1 MRKLLQLLPL
11 ALIAGC
17 AQGCA
22 ITKALYV
29 AVVHNSGAPPRA
41 ERDRI
46 DVRESEM
53 LRRLAG
59 SRVVVLPVTILGR
72 DRRYDA
78 TAAAKLAESLSVRGV
93 RATVAAAPMPLPYE
107 AQPNELLTLWTR
119 FKALGDS
126 VRSHP
131 VADADYVLA
140 VDVLGAP
147 ERGSVGAVHAMA
159 VTGTG
164 GELTYRALWNSHQAL
179 YQEIKPRSLDD
190 ASRMVVTDLARR
202 SAK

>member
-1 MRKLLQLLPL
+1 VHKFFRLFPL
-11 ALIAGC
+11 ALATGC

-22 ITKALYV
+22 LTKALYV

-53 LRRLAG
+53 LKRLEG

-72 DRRYDA
+72 DRRYDSI
-78 TAAAKLAESLSVRGV
+78 AAAKLAESLSVRGV
-93 RATVAAAPMPLPYE
+93 RATATGVPIVLPYE
-107 AQPNELLTLWTR
+107 PQPNELLTLWTR
-119 FKALGDS
+119 FEALGDS
-126 VRSHP
+126 VHAHP
-131 VADADYVLA
+131 LPDADYVLA
-140 VDVLGAP
+140 LDVMGAP

-164 GELTYRALWNSHQAL
+164 ELAYRALWNSHQAL
-179 YQEIKPRSLDD
+179 FQEIKPRSLDD

-202 SAK
+202 SAR

>member
-1 MRKLLQLLPL
+1 MRKTIRLFPL
-11 ALIAGC
+11 ALAAGC

-29 AVVHNSGAPPRA
+29 AVVHQSGAPPRA

-46 DVRESEM
+46 DAREAEM
-53 LRRLAG
+53 LKRLAG
-59 SRVVVLPVTILGR
+59 SRVVVLPVAILGR
-72 DRRYDA
+72 NRRYDS

-93 RATVAAAPMPLPYE
+93 RATAAAAPMALPYE
-107 AQPNELLTLWTR
+107 PQPNELLTFWTR

-126 VRSHP
+126 VRAHP

-140 VDVLGAP
+140 VDVMGAP

-164 GELTYRALWNSHQAL
+164 GELTYRAGWNSYQSL
-179 YQEIKPRSLDD
+179 YKEIKPRSLDD